1 MRFPNSSQGPFKI
14 ITGNQASFLVRL
26 KNAVTG
32 DPYDLT
38 GVYDIQTCFLNGDG
52 TELMLGIQA
61 PNSGIAVV
69 GNPVIG
75 KIQITLTAAQT
86 GLAASGSRGGPGY
99 FDPFD
104 GLESC
109 PAESDSGSDL
119 RRVFGSALELLT
131 SQVQTKPMHRA
142 ACFTWPS

>member
-75 KIQITLTAAQT
+75 KIQITLTATQT
-86 GLAASGSRGGPGY
+86 GLLLPVRGEAL
-99 FDPFD
+99 DISILSTD
-104 GLESC
+104 LS
-109 PAESDSGSDL
+109 PAPQNPIPVRIYDAYS
-119 RRVFGSALELLT
+119 VLL
-131 SQVQTKPMHRA
+131 SN
-142 ACFTWPS
+142 C